1 MVQKFCIKLWDI
13 IILTN
18 TRAEAKNAPYELREQ
33 AIDLPE
39 MSLDEINAE
48 ISAVRAKRRR

>member
-1 MVQKFCIKLWDI
+1 MWDI

-18 TRAEAKNAPYELREQ
+18 TRAEAKIAPYELREQ